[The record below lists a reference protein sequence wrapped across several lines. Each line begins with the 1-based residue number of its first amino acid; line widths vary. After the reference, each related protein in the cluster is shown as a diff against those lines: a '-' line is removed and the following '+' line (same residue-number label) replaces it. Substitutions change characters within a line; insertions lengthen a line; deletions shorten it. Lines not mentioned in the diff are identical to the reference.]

1 MQRGQST
8 HARGRNTLNESV
20 SRTLSALGTKAGK
33 EPGHRF
39 RGLAR
44 LLDRQMLGEAFRRLK
59 RKAAPGIDG
68 VTHGEYAKNLE
79 ENLLALESRLKEGK
93 YRALPV
99 KRRWIAKA
107 GSSKMRPLGIPV
119 LEDKIVQQAVRMIL
133 EPILRGKLQG
143 DWNYYG
149 VIGNSEQTGPSRIA
163 RGGWFTNGSTA
174 AASAEASRTSFK
186 DAWERWKIPPPRVI
200 EKPWPKTL
208 DKTSRTHDMK
218 SIQPTESQS

>member
-1 MQRGQST
+1 VKRSEQTTDPAEGGALNSGRLFPTPAEEIYLQRANDFQPKEGVATGKQESDLPIVVRDGNTDHTAKDQAGMQRGQST

-20 SRTLSALGTKAGK
+20 SRTLSALGTKAGR

-68 VTHGEYAKNLE
+68 VVHAEYAKNLE
-79 ENLLALESRLKEGK
+79 DNLLALESRLKEGK
-93 YRALPV
+93 YRAQPV
-99 KRRWIAKA
+99 RRRWIAKA

-133 EPILRGKLQG
+133 EPIWEN
-143 DWNYYG
+143 DFADES
-149 VIGNSEQTGPSRIA
+149 IGSR
-163 RGGWFTNGSTA
+163 F
-174 AASAEASRTSFK
+174 
-186 DAWERWKIPPPRVI
+186 
-200 EKPWPKTL
+200 
-208 DKTSRTHDMK
+208 
-218 SIQPTESQS
+218 IQP